1 MVIDVKMPQLGES
14 VTEGTVTKWLV
25 KEGDVIKKD
34 QPLLE
39 VATDKADTE
48 VPAPAGGRVVKL
60 LVRENDVVPVHS
72 VLLQL
77 DDSAAGASAPEHL
90 VTGIVEAF
98 RARYNATIEHVVTR
112 QENIGFNVP
121 RELREAGAP

>member
-39 VATDKADTE
+39 VATDKGRIAYGPVSAAD
-48 VPAPAGGRVVKL
+48 VPALFAADFLVSGFFFSVGAAGGR
-60 LVRENDVVPVHS
+60 RN
-72 VLLQL
+72 
-77 DDSAAGASAPEHL
+77 
-90 VTGIVEAF
+90 F
-98 RARYNATIEHVVTR
+98 RFRCGLFIDLSWPAVSTISR
-112 QENIGFNVP
+112 S
-121 RELREAGAP
+121 